1 MVDTTDAVVAPRG
14 SAEEAGLVVRNV
26 SKRFGATQALHH
38 IDLDVRPG
46 EVVALLGENGAGKST
61 LSNIVAGVFPSDTG
75 SMTWQGSPYAPR
87 SPGDALAVGISLIHQ
102 EMRLLPDLSIAEN
115 VFVGRQLVKGGRLD
129 RAEMNR
135 RAQEQLQRLGLDV
148 PPNRPVRTLRVA
160 AQQQVEIA
168 KALAFNSRLL
178 LLDEPTAALGAE
190 ETDHLFERIDALRR
204 EGVSFIYVSHRLE
217 EIARICDRVVVL
229 RDGQWVAS
237 HDTAQVPV
245 NQLIEDMIG
254 RSLESVFPD
263 NGVPGPREVVKV
275 DGLTAPDGS
284 FADVSFTVHE
294 GEILGIAGIVGAGRT
309 ELVRAVAGVDRVAAG
324 TVTVD
329 GQQLS
334 LNGPRDAIDAG
345 VVLVPEDRKAQGVV
359 LDMSIADNIALANLD
374 QVATGG
380 GFISPRRVREVAVE
394 ASRSMQVK
402 GRPQQPVRTLSGGNQ
417 QKVVIAKWLERKP
430 RVVILDEPTRGIDMG
445 ARAAIYE
452 VIIGLA
458 RTGVAVIVVSS
469 ELEEVLGL
477 SHRVLVLSRG
487 RNKGILT
494 GAQATDHAV
503 MELAT
508 V

>member
-1 MVDTTDAVVAPRG
+1 
-14 SAEEAGLVVRNV
+14 
-26 SKRFGATQALHH
+26 
-38 IDLDVRPG
+38 
-46 EVVALLGENGAGKST
+46 
-61 LSNIVAGVFPSDTG
+61 
-75 SMTWQGSPYAPR
+75 
-87 SPGDALAVGISLIHQ
+87 
-102 EMRLLPDLSIAEN
+102 
-115 VFVGRQLVKGGRLD
+115 
-129 RAEMNR
+129 
-135 RAQEQLQRLGLDV
+135 
-148 PPNRPVRTLRVA
+148 
-160 AQQQVEIA
+160 
-168 KALAFNSRLL
+168 
-178 LLDEPTAALGAE
+178 
-190 ETDHLFERIDALRR
+190 
-204 EGVSFIYVSHRLE
+204 
-217 EIARICDRVVVL
+217 
-229 RDGQWVAS
+229 
-237 HDTAQVPV
+237 
-245 NQLIEDMIG
+245 
-254 RSLESVFPD
+254 
-263 NGVPGPREVVKV
+263 
-275 DGLTAPDGS
+275 
-284 FADVSFTVHE
+284 
-294 GEILGIAGIVGAGRT
+294 
-309 ELVRAVAGVDRVAAG
+309 
-324 TVTVD
+324 
-329 GQQLS
+329 
-334 LNGPRDAIDAG
+334 
-345 VVLVPEDRKAQGVV
+345 VV